1 MSTTLLYANLKLP
14 RSVYCKFSCGGK
26 TKPNFRFWPVYG
38 QNKYRFQGTQ
48 KQVSTTIVLA
58 PKKMSDLKSLIKFSP
73 ERKPAFLSFQKR
85 WKHFSE
91 KFRDWMIRQTNKE
104 WLPSVW
110 NEIKT
115 TRIRSRCCML
125 SLIYYKLKVF
135 FEMYRWLL
143 SLYVSLVSPHQP
155 FIKTHRPHFVTQS
168 SKKFFQ
174 DNHNTN
180 RRAGEEKSGF
190 DLVHTVTC

>member
-1 MSTTLLYANLKLP
+1 MVITYARPSTSNLNTLDTKTPHRSQAMSTTLLYANLKLP

-91 KFRDWMIRQTNKE
+91 K
-104 WLPSVW
+104 
-110 NEIKT
+110 NEIKND
-115 TRIRSRCCML
+115 CLLFEM
-125 SLIYYKLKVF
+125 KLKRLESALAVVCF
-135 FEMYRWLL
+135 
-143 SLYVSLVSPHQP
+143 P
-155 FIKTHRPHFVTQS
+155 
-168 SKKFFQ
+168 
-174 DNHNTN
+174 
-180 RRAGEEKSGF
+180 
-190 DLVHTVTC
+190 